1 MEAFTLNGQLHL
13 YLTRDNI
20 LLLSLRRQKF
30 RERLLK
36 NIFLKKATLNHSPR
50 STQVSQGP
58 MQKIALRVMKSKLFS
73 DLVTLQSIRVSQIS
87 IQLSRLQS

>member
-1 MEAFTLNGQLHL
+1 
-13 YLTRDNI
+13 
-20 LLLSLRRQKF
+20 
-30 RERLLK
+30 
-36 NIFLKKATLNHSPR
+36 LKKATLNHSPR